1 MVIEL
6 HAHLFQGVWHD
17 PEYELQKHPA
27 LGAATEPGWLCRI
40 SVKSLSLAP
49 RFLRILVTATRGQ

>member
-27 LGAATEPGWLCRI
+27 LGAATELAGYAG
-40 SVKSLSLAP
+40 SL
-49 RFLRILVTATRGQ
+49 